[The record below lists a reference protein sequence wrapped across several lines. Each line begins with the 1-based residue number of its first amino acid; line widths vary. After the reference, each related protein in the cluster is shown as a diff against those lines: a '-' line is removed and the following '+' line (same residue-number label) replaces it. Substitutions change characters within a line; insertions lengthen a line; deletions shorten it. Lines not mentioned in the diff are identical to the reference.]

1 MSGSDGKND
10 SARFLISYDH
20 ETPVHRA
27 NVLKFRELLR
37 AEGLDVRIDADADE
51 ERQDWLLWMT
61 HEIAA
66 ADRVLMVVSP
76 RYRRRFEAETH
87 LGEGSGVEIEA
98 MIVREE
104 IAKDRARALRK
115 FVPVLLPGADID
127 DIPQLL
133 QPRSA
138 THYRV
143 PELAVLGVAQ
153 IVRLLRRGVDGP
165 SAAAMPRA
173 GVSESTGALWLSLT
187 GMPPAAAEDAMATFA
202 AGRAVGYYTS
212 DDAAGALVTAEPAE
226 LVALLQRLGR
236 TLPSVLLRARCS
248 YGPRPRVTVG
258 GHVDT
263 GPGAAAAGAQ
273 WTAAAPAARRL
284 HAAPRVRVVI
294 AVSPELRATMSAVPR
309 TLLAAYRQFPRDG
322 ETGPLVH
329 LSVPGLSRCPDLP
342 PEPGPPLPNQAT
354 AGPTVVGD
362 HGRIYVNS
370 VDRSEN
376 LHIAAGRDVIM
387 MRDRAR

>member
-1 MSGSDGKND
+1 
-10 SARFLISYDH
+10 
-20 ETPVHRA
+20 
-27 NVLKFRELLR
+27 
-37 AEGLDVRIDADADE
+37 
-51 ERQDWLLWMT
+51 
-61 HEIAA
+61 
-66 ADRVLMVVSP
+66 MVVSP
-76 RYRRRFEAETH
+76 RYRRRFEARTH
-87 LGEGSGVEIEA
+87 VGEGSGVEIEA

-138 THYRV
+138 THYHV
-143 PELAVLGVAQ
+143 PELAAHGVAE
-153 IVRLLRRGVDGP
+153 IVRLLRRGVDD
-165 SAAAMPRA
+165 SSEAARPRRDA
-173 GVSESTGALWLSLT
+173 TEHIGALWLSLT
-187 GMPPAAAEDAMATFA
+187 GMPPADVEEVMAAFA
-202 AGRAVGYYTS
+202 AGRDVGCYTA
-212 DDAAGALVTAEPAE
+212 DDAAGALVTAGTTE

-236 TLPSVLLRARCS
+236 TLPTVLPRARPS
-248 YGPRPRVTVG
+248 NGPRARVTIG

-273 WTAAAPAARRL
+273 WTATGAAARRL
-284 HAAPRVRVVI
+284 HAAPRVGLVI
-294 AVSPELRATMSAVPR
+294 AVSAELRAVMSGVPR
-309 TLLAAYRQFPRDG
+309 ALLAAYRQFPRDG
-322 ETGPLVH
+322 ETGPPVH

-342 PEPGPPLPNQAT
+342 PEPELPPPSQAT
-354 AGPTVVGD
+354 GGPTVIGH